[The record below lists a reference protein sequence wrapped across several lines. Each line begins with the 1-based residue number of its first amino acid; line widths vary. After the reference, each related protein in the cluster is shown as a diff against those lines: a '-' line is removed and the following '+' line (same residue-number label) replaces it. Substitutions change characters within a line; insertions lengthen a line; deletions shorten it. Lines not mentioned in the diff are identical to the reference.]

1 MPQFHFSALATSE
14 AQRLRDPAKARD
26 GLTTLLKTVQPDDGA
41 PCRHCLQDAVAGEQ
55 VALAS
60 YSPFEGPGPY
70 NERGPVFV
78 HTHDC
83 TRPTPS
89 SDVPAIVAKRLVAV
103 RAYNAKEEI
112 IVSDLTQGTEAPA
125 LIERFL
131 RDDATAFLHVRAA
144 RNGCFLCRVDRGPG
158 KFTKG

>member
-1 MPQFHFSALATSE
+1 MSQFHFSALATSD
-14 AQRLRDPAKARD
+14 AHRLRDPAQARD
-26 GLTTLLKTVQPDDGA
+26 GLTTTLKSIGPDDGA
-41 PCRHCLQDAVAGEQ
+41 PCRHCLQDAVPGEQ

-60 YSPFEGPGPY
+60 YSPFSGHGPY

-83 TRPTPS
+83 KRPTPS
-89 SDVPAIVAKRLVAV
+89 SDVPAIVAKRLVVV
-103 RAYNAKEEI
+103 RAYNDKEEI
-112 IVSDLTQGTEAPA
+112 IVSELTPGAEAPA

-131 RDDATAFLHVRAA
+131 ADKTTAFLHLRAA

-158 KFTKG
+158 AFTKG